1 MCYLKV
7 LFISVV
13 LCNISDKDLLV
24 LVVVFSL
31 IARSHVQLMV
41 VELQEKNVSSIEHR
55 VHV

>member
-13 LCNISDKDLLV
+13 LCNISDEDLLI
-24 LVVVFSL
+24 LVVVFYL

-41 VELQEKNVSSIEHR
+41 VELQKTCLVNR
-55 VHV
+55 A